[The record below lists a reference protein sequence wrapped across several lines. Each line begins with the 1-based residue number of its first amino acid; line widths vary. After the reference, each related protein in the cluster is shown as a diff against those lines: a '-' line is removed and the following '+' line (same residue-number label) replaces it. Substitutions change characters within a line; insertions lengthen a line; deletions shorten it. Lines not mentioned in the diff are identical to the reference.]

1 MIIVLVFMYSCGVCK
16 TVEHVLILSGNFSRC
31 SVATQYNCQHD
42 NPLRA
47 TETLTIAFVLY
58 VLTPRCPT
66 FHMFSAGAGVFF
78 PEPEFFLPELEPEP
92 EVKNP
97 EFAPHYSKPVYNKF
111 TQST

>member
-16 TVEHVLILSGNFSRC
+16 TVEHVLILSGNLTDAASLRNTI
-31 SVATQYNCQHD
+31 VNMTD
-42 NPLRA
+42 PLRV